1 MEVISQLVF
10 EPKYMQQK
18 HSMTVKNYNTTITVL
33 PSWLPFQVLT
43 RGSDGRHIKYGSDAT
58 LSLSGLRSNKVRFW
72 KRKT

>member
-33 PSWLPFQVLT
+33 PS
-43 RGSDGRHIKYGSDAT
+43 
-58 LSLSGLRSNKVRFW
+58 
-72 KRKT
+72 